1 MALNAR
7 FVTGIQA
14 LVLLAAEP
22 EKLHRSEDVAH
33 TLGTNPVVVRRLF
46 GELQKAGLIRS
57 HKGPSGGSKLA
68 MTAKQITLRDIHRAV
83 QPQGVLQAPRASAIP
98 GVAEALKS
106 VLNDASRALEKEL
119 AETTLAQLAKKAQ
132 KRSAR
137 RSSAASATA

>member
-1 MALNAR
+1 MAINAR

-33 TLGTNPVVVRRLF
+33 VLGTNPVVVRRIF
-46 GELQKAGLIRS
+46 AELQKAKLIES

-68 MTAKQITLRDIHRAV
+68 AAAKEITLRDVHRAL
-83 QPQGVLQAPRASAIP
+83 QPHGVLHAPQSSRIP
-98 GVAEALKS
+98 GLASALKS

-119 AETTLAQLAKKAQ
+119 AETTLAQLVKKAQ
-132 KRSAR
+132 KRSAKD
-137 RSSAASATA
+137 

>member
-22 EKLHRSEDVAH
+22 EKRHRSEDIAH
-33 TLGTNPVVVRRLF
+33 KLGTNPVVVRRIF
-46 GELQKAGLIRS
+46 VELQKAGLIQS

-68 MTAKQITLRDIHRAV
+68 MTAKEITLREVHRALH
-83 QPQGVLQAPRASAIP
+83 PQGVLQAPKSSGIP
-98 GVAEALKS
+98 GLAAALKG

-119 AETTLAQLAKKAQ
+119 TETTLSQLAKKAQ
-132 KRSAR
+132 KRSAKR
-137 RSSAASATA
+137 

>member
-33 TLGTNPVVVRRLF
+33 TLGTNPVVVRRIF
-46 GELQKAGLIRS
+46 GELQKAGLIQS

-68 MTAKQITLRDIHRAV
+68 VTAKEITLRDIHRAV
-83 QPQGVLQAPRASAIP
+83 QPQGVLQAPKTSSVP
-98 GVAEALKS
+98 GLAAALKG
-106 VLNDASRALEKEL
+106 VMNDASRALEKEL
-119 AETTLAQLAKKAQ
+119 AETTLAQLVKKAQ
-132 KRSAR
+132 KRSAKR
-137 RSSAASATA
+137 

>member
-33 TLGTNPVVVRRLF
+33 KLGTNPVVVRRIF
-46 GELQKAGLIRS
+46 AELQKAGIIVS

-68 MTAKQITLRDIHRAV
+68 MTAKEITLRDVHRAV
-83 QPQGVLQAPRASAIP
+83 QPQGVLQAPQSSAVPGLAS
-98 GVAEALKS
+98 VLRS
-106 VLNDASRALEKEL
+106 VLNNASRALEKEL
-119 AETTLAQLAKKAQ
+119 AETTLSQLAKKAQ
-132 KRSAR
+132 KRSAIR
-137 RSSAASATA
+137 

>member
-33 TLGTNPVVVRRLF
+33 TLGTNPVVVRRIF
-46 GELQKAGLIRS
+46 GELQKAGLIQS

-68 MTAKQITLRDIHRAV
+68 VTAKEITLRDIHRAV
-83 QPQGVLQAPRASAIP
+83 QPQGVLQAPKTSAVP
-98 GVAEALKS
+98 GLAAALKG
-106 VLNDASRALEKEL
+106 VMNDASRALEKEL
-119 AETTLAQLAKKAQ
+119 AETTLAQLVKKAQ
-132 KRSAR
+132 KRSAKR
-137 RSSAASATA
+137 